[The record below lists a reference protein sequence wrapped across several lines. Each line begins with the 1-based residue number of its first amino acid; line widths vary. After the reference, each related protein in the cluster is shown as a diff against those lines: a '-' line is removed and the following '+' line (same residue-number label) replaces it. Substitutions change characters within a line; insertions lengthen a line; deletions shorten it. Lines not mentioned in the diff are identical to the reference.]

1 MGNND
6 LNIEP
11 KELRNYADGM
21 QKDLERMMNELNT
34 VTNVVNETA
43 DSFIGIG
50 AEEIRNK
57 YGLVSSN
64 FETFK
69 EIIENYISFLREVSY
84 IYESKDSKIKQILRF
99 IFHHRTTT
107 RKTTSWF
114 KNNLF
119 RSNIS

>member
-57 YGLVSSN
+57 YGLVSGN

-84 IYESKDSKIKQILRF
+84 IYESQDSKIKQVAEKL
-99 IFHHRTTT
+99 
-107 RKTTSWF
+107 
-114 KNNLF
+114 
-119 RSNIS
+119 